1 MPYSEDVNGQAFFF
15 FFSLEQLGSPEAA
28 APAGRL
34 NEDTVFL
41 PRLASI
47 KASEG

>member
-1 MPYSEDVNGQAFFF
+1 MPYSEDVNGQAFI